1 MKQFIFCIF
10 CSLLCSITY
19 GQATSSNQ
27 EILLEENND
36 DRPLNRGSN
45 DTSVRPTTR
54 GLISL
59 PVHAYL
65 NNQWIIVNFVNYH
78 KSAVISITNEATGE
92 VVHQL
97 CTGYTTSATILLGN
111 LPTGIY
117 MLEIVIDEV
126 KYNGT
131 FIIEGHL

>member
-54 GLISL
+54 GLHYL
-59 PVHAYL
+59 PVHACL
-65 NNQWIIVNFVNYH
+65 DNQCIIIDFIDDFQFAAIY
-78 KSAVISITNEATGE
+78 ITDNVTGE
-92 VVHQL
+92 IIHQL
-97 CTGYTTSATILLGN
+97 GTGYTASEIIPLAN
-111 LPTGIY
+111 LPSGIY
-117 MLEIVIDEV
+117 EIEIVIDGT

-131 FIIEGHL
+131 FIV